1 MTAPAVAAARFCMAG
16 AVGAGLG
23 CFYGFLRPLRR
34 KRHAIPDLIFVL
46 AAFWGWLYVG
56 FGICR
61 GDLRMDWFFGML
73 LGGIGW
79 ECTVGRLLRPV
90 FSGFWK
96 GLGKLWKLL
105 VWPFKKIIGFLAKN
119 AKKVFAKCKKWVTIQ
134 WNNYCSKR
142 KDRRCHLHGKQ
153 EKTTLSRL

>member
-1 MTAPAVAAARFCMAG
+1 MAG

-61 GDLRMDWFFGML
+61 GDLRLAWFFGML
-73 LGGIGW
+73 LGGILW
-79 ECTVGRLLRPV
+79 ESTAGRLLRPV
-90 FSGFWK
+90 FFEFWR
-96 GLGKLWKLL
+96 LL
-105 VWPFKKIIGFLAKN
+105 LWPFEKIFSFLAKN

-134 WNNYCSKR
+134 
-142 KDRRCHLHGKQ
+142 
-153 EKTTLSRL
+153 